1 MRHGITI
8 LTDLP
13 WAQARPRWE
22 AAEDL
27 GFAHG
32 WTYDHLTWEGLPDSP
47 WAAAMPTLTAAAT
60 VTSRLRL
67 ATFVATPNFRH
78 PYPFLREIA
87 AVDDI
92 SEGRFIA
99 GLGLGG
105 DLDARLL
112 GEPLPLRER
121 AARYE
126 EFVRLLDRL
135 LREDQVTAEGEWF
148 TVREVRTLPGPLRA
162 RVPLALAGNGPKA
175 VRLAAELG
183 DAWVTYGGRADTLEQ
198 WWVAVAEL
206 AERFAAAEAAAGRS
220 GVGRVLSLDS
230 SPQFSLASADV
241 YEEMTGRA
249 GDLGFTDVVCHW
261 PRGSGPYAGSEAV
274 LDEVADRIDLGGGGL
289 GWAGDVPLS
298 SGQDQ

>member
-13 WAQARPRWE
+13 WAQATSRWS
-22 AAEDL
+22 AAEEM

-32 WTYDHLTWEGLPDSP
+32 WTYDHLTWEGLPDSA
-47 WAAAMPTLTAAAT
+47 WAAAMPTLAAAAT
-60 VTSRLRL
+60 VTSRMRL

-92 SEGRFIA
+92 SGGRFIA

-112 GEPLPLRER
+112 GDPLPLRDR

-135 LREDQVTAEGEWF
+135 LREDHITTEGEWF
-148 TVREVRTLPGPLRA
+148 SVREVRTLPGPLRP

-183 DAWVTYGGRADTLEQ
+183 DAWVTYGGRADTLDQ
-198 WWVAVAEL
+198 WWVLVAEL
-206 AERFAAAEAAAGRS
+206 AQRFAAAEAAAGRS
-220 GVGRVLSLDS
+220 GVARVLSMDS
-230 SPQFSLASADV
+230 SPQFSLASPDV
-241 YEEMTGRA
+241 YEEMAGRA
-249 GDLGFTDVVCHW
+249 GELGFTDVVCHW
-261 PRGSGPYAGSEAV
+261 PRPSGPYAGSEAV
-274 LDEVADRIDLGGGGL
+274 LHEVAGRIDLGGAEPMWG
-289 GWAGDVPLS
+289 ADVPLS
-298 SGQDQ
+298 GGQDQ